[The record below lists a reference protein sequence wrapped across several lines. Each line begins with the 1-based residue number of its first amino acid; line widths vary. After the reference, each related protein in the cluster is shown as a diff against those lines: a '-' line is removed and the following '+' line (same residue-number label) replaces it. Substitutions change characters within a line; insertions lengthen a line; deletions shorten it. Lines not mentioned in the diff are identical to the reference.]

1 MKKMLLAKKEVLCNK
16 LLHHPVKG
24 APFFIPRLFLLLV
37 CFSLSVTSM
46 AQPGSEADK
55 EAAYKKVLTERSA
68 KIVNTLG
75 LTDSAKYKTVLADL
89 VNQYFQVNTIHENNK
104 LAVAT
109 IKAGTQTE
117 QEKTTAISSLEEKK
131 SAALLQLHAQ
141 FISLLQKQLSKEQVE
156 AVKNGMTYNVL
167 NVTYTAYQDMIPT
180 LTAAQKTKIY
190 DWLLEAR
197 EKAMDEG
204 SSDDK
209 HKMFGKYKGR
219 INNYLSGEGYNM
231 KDEEKAWQQR
241 LREKREKE
249 AAAKQQQS
257 SK

>member
-16 LLHHPVKG
+16 LLRHPVKRG
-24 APFFIPRLFLLLV
+24 HSFIPRLFLFLV
-37 CFSLSVTSM
+37 SFSVSATII
-46 AQPGSEADK
+46 AQPGNDTDK
-55 EAAYKKVLTERSA
+55 EAAYKKVLTDRSA
-68 KIVNTLG
+68 KIVNTLSIA
-75 LTDSAKYKTVLADL
+75 DSAKYKTVLADL
-89 VNQYFQVNTIHENNK
+89 VNQYFQLNTIHENNK
-104 LAVAT
+104 QAIAN
-109 IKAGTQTE
+109 IKAGAQTE
-117 QEKTTAISSLEEKK
+117 EEKTKAINSLEEKK
-131 SAALLQLHAQ
+131 NAALLQLHGQ

-156 AVKNGMTYNVL
+156 SIKNGMTYNVL

-180 LTAAQKTKIY
+180 LTAAQKAKIY

-257 SK
+257 LK